1 MSNCRSTQLCCN
13 GGSDRRSQTTTK
25 ATSWYALL
33 PKTSRHF
40 ITFYLYILF
49 DQRRVDVIDQ
59 VEYGV
64 HGRSHIY
71 PMCGIVHFP
80 WHRHQIEETDDF
92 QCLFRKIL
100 AKCGKG
106 NSQKFPSGASGIL
119 TRDHL
124 IVTLNHHTP
133 ALVGRAAV

>member
-1 MSNCRSTQLCCN
+1 MLQ
-13 GGSDRRSQTTTK
+13 RRERQKITDHHK
-25 ATSWYALL
+25 GYELVRVVAQDITSL
-33 PKTSRHF
+33 HH
-40 ITFYLYILF
+40 LYTLF

-64 HGRSHIY
+64 HDRSHIY
-71 PMCGIVHFP
+71 PLCGIFHFL

-92 QCLFRKIL
+92 QCLLRKIL

-106 NSQKFPSGASGIL
+106 NSQKFPSDASGIL

-124 IVTLNHHTP
+124 IVALNHHTP